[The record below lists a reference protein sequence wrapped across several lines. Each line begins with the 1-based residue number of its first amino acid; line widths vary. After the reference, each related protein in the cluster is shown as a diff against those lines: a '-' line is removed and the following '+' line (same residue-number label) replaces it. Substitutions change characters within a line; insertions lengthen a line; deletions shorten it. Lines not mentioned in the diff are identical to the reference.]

1 MRKSDKQNNLL
12 RLIAIFGI
20 VFTAIGIFNNL
31 TLGTDQQ
38 CFSESLLWPLIQ
50 RFEYTVPLIHAI
62 SIVIGLLFI
71 IFPEQ
76 VWILNTLLIIESAH
90 LTITGFQGIAI
101 FIYTIAVLIF
111 FTMGYFK
118 EYFIRKALIV
128 GLIWIILLST
138 IIPRTN
144 GVFEFL
150 FALGLTA
157 FVCCGYYV
165 SYQLLKDKLG
175 FLIGDIKVPG
185 QDSNVP
191 LPRKGEKLIL
201 KEIGLTDR
209 QIACVHY
216 TIDSDWGYKQI
227 AGELITSESTVK
239 KEMQELYRLFGVK
252 NREMLRLLL
261 IQYKVV

>member
-1 MRKSDKQNNLL
+1 MKNGEKQDNLL
-12 RLIAIFGI
+12 RLIALFGI
-20 VFTAIGIFNNL
+20 AFTGIAIFNNL

-50 RFEYTVPLIHAI
+50 RFKYTVPVIHGVSVI
-62 SIVIGLLFI
+62 IGLFFI
-71 IFPEQ
+71 IFPRH
-76 VWILNTLLIIESAH
+76 VWILITLLLVESAH

-101 FIYTIAVLIF
+101 FIYTIAILIF

-118 EYFIRKALIV
+118 THFKRRATIV
-128 GLIWIILLST
+128 CGTWIVLLFT
-138 IIPRTN
+138 LIPRTN

-150 FALGLTA
+150 FAIGLTA

-165 SYQLLKDKLG
+165 SYQILKDHLG

-185 QDSNVP
+185 QVSNVP
-191 LPRKGEKLIL
+191 LPEKGGKLLL

-216 TIDSDWGYKQI
+216 TIDSDWGYKKI
-227 AGELITSESTVK
+227 ASELITSESTVK

-261 IQYKVV
+261 IQYKVI